1 MTRKTPEKKQGRRS
15 AQDSEQTQML
25 ILKVA
30 HDLFCEF
37 GYMGVSLRN
46 ISEKAGISHS
56 LIRHHFGSKEQIW
69 FTICDMADE
78 FIGQYATKIITN
90 LSPDLTINERVYQF
104 VVRILAFHLVYPQSI
119 QLLSDVVRE
128 ENERFEHFMNK
139 MGMRQAEVLSSVDQD
154 NQLGLS
160 NTEIAEIKWQSIM
173 YAQSAASMR
182 PFMNRMWSDKTNDE
196 QQCLLLHWTMFNEW
210 ICHKFSIPAQ
220 VKLQPKCLKDIVY
233 HIDLCCHEAI
243 SQLCKRD

>member
-1 MTRKTPEKKQGRRS
+1 MTCKIPLKKQGRRS

-30 HDLFCEF
+30 HDLFSEF
-37 GYMGVSLRN
+37 GYAGVSLRN

-69 FTICDMADE
+69 FTICDMVNE
-78 FIGQYATKIITN
+78 FIGQYASQIIDNLPSDLKIN
-90 LSPDLTINERVYQF
+90 DRVYQF
-104 VVRILAFHLVYPQSI
+104 MVRILAFHLVYPQSI

-128 ENERFEHFMNK
+128 ESERFDHFMKN
-139 MGMRQAEVLSSVDQD
+139 MGMRQAEVLSSVDPD
-154 NQLGLS
+154 NELGLS
-160 NTEIAEIKWQSIM
+160 NTELAELKWQSIM

-182 PFMNRMWSDKTNDE
+182 PFMNRIWSEKTNDE

-210 ICHKFSIPAQ
+210 ISHKFSIEES
-220 VKLQPKCLKDIVY
+220 VKLQPKSLQDIVY
-233 HIDLCCHEAI
+233 HVDICCHEAT
-243 SQLCKRD
+243 S